1 MRSGTSEAHLR
12 DLMPHASTI
21 ATRVSALPLLALLAG
36 GIAVGF
42 SPIFVRLSD
51 VPPMVSGFYR
61 LALALPIFFAMG
73 AFDAKARATP
83 PSGMSGRDLWLL
95 VAVGLTFGADIAF
108 WHLALFYTSVADA
121 TLLANMAPVFV
132 TITAFFLF
140 GERISRGFA
149 IGLALSLLGV
159 ASLAL
164 QKNAGAEPP
173 DRLLGNLLAIL
184 AAIVYTAYM
193 LLVARL
199 RRRHSVQTVMVYS
212 TVISALSLL
221 PFALLTSPSLLPPTL
236 FSLAI
241 LIALAAVSHVGG
253 QGLFAY
259 ALAHLPA
266 SLSSMMQLMGTAV
279 AALAAW
285 AIFGESLTWF
295 KLASAAAILIGIWI
309 CQRAA
314 RR

>member
-1 MRSGTSEAHLR
+1 
-12 DLMPHASTI
+12 
-21 ATRVSALPLLALLAG
+21 
-36 GIAVGF
+36 
-42 SPIFVRLSD
+42 
-51 VPPMVSGFYR
+51 
-61 LALALPIFFAMG
+61 
-73 AFDAKARATP
+73 
-83 PSGMSGRDLWLL
+83 
-95 VAVGLTFGADIAF
+95 
-108 WHLALFYTSVADA
+108 
-121 TLLANMAPVFV
+121 MAPIFV

-140 GERISRGFA
+140 GERVSRGFA
-149 IGLALSLLGV
+149 MGLALSIIGV

-164 QKNAGAEPP
+164 QKSSGVEPP
-173 DRLLGNLLAIL
+173 DRLLGNLLAIS
-184 AAIVYTAYM
+184 AAVVYTIYM
-193 LLVARL
+193 LIVARL

-221 PFALLTSPSLLPPTL
+221 PLALLTSPTLLPPTL
-236 FSLAI
+236 FSLAV

-259 ALAHLPA
+259 ALAHLPT

-285 AIFGESLTWF
+285 AIFGEALTWL
-295 KLASAAAILIGIWI
+295 KLASAAAILIGIYI

>member
-1 MRSGTSEAHLR
+1 
-12 DLMPHASTI
+12 MPYASTI
-21 ATRVSALPLLALLAG
+21 AARVSILPLLALLGG

-42 SPIFVRLSD
+42 SPILVRLSD

-61 LALALPIFFAMG
+61 LALALPLLFAIG
-73 AFDAKARATP
+73 LADPKSRAEHP
-83 PSGMSGRDLWLL
+83 ASLSSGDLWLL
-95 VAVGLTFGADIAF
+95 LACGLTFGADIAF
-108 WHLALFYTSVADA
+108 WHLALAYTSVADA
-121 TLLANMAPVFV
+121 TLLANMAPIFV
-132 TITAFFLF
+132 TIAAFFLF

-149 IGLALSLLGV
+149 MGLALSIVGV

-164 QKNAGAEPP
+164 QKGAGAAPP
-173 DRLLGNLLAIL
+173 DRLLGNLLAIS
-184 AAIVYTAYM
+184 AAIVYTIYM
-193 LLVARL
+193 LIVARL

-212 TVISALSLL
+212 TAISALSLL
-221 PFALLTSPSLLPPTL
+221 PLALMTSPTLVPPTL
-236 FSLAI
+236 FSFAV
-241 LIALAAVSHVGG
+241 LIALAAVSHIGG

-259 ALAHLPA
+259 AMAHLPA

-285 AIFGESLTWF
+285 AIFGEALTWP
-295 KLASAAAILIGIWI
+295 KLASAAAILIGIYT

>member
-1 MRSGTSEAHLR
+1 
-12 DLMPHASTI
+12 
-21 ATRVSALPLLALLAG
+21 
-36 GIAVGF
+36 
-42 SPIFVRLSD
+42 
-51 VPPMVSGFYR
+51 
-61 LALALPIFFAMG
+61 
-73 AFDAKARATP
+73 
-83 PSGMSGRDLWLL
+83 
-95 VAVGLTFGADIAF
+95 
-108 WHLALFYTSVADA
+108 
-121 TLLANMAPVFV
+121 
-132 TITAFFLF
+132 
-140 GERISRGFA
+140 
-149 IGLALSLLGV
+149 
-159 ASLAL
+159 
-164 QKNAGAEPP
+164 
-173 DRLLGNLLAIL
+173 
-184 AAIVYTAYM
+184 
-193 LLVARL
+193 
-199 RRRHSVQTVMVYS
+199 MVYS

-221 PFALLTSPSLLPPTL
+221 PLALLTSPTLLPPTL

>member
-1 MRSGTSEAHLR
+1 MANS
-12 DLMPHASTI
+12 STL
-21 ATRVSALPLLALLAG
+21 APKVSMLPLLALMG
-36 GIAVGF
+36 GGVAVGL
-42 SPIFVRLSD
+42 SPIFVRLSE
-51 VPPMVSGFYR
+51 VAPMVSGFYR
-61 LALALPIFFAMG
+61 LALALPLLFLIG
-73 AFDAKARATP
+73 AIDPKSKAEP
-83 PSGMSGRDLWLL
+83 PSAMTTQDLWLL
-95 VAVGLTFGADIAF
+95 IACGLTFGADIAF
-108 WHLALFYTSVADA
+108 WHLALAYTSVADA

-132 TITAFFLF
+132 TIAAFFLF
-140 GERISRGFA
+140 GERITRGFA
-149 IGLALSLLGV
+149 LGLALSLLGV

-164 QKNAGAEPP
+164 QKAAGAEPP
-173 DRLLGNLLAIL
+173 DRLLGNLLAIF
-184 AAIVYTAYM
+184 AAIVYTVYM
-193 LLVARL
+193 LIVARL

-221 PFALLTSPSLLPPTL
+221 PLALFTSPTLLPPTL
-236 FSLAI
+236 LSLCV
-241 LIALAAVSHVGG
+241 LIALAGVSHVGG

-285 AIFGESLTWF
+285 ALFGESLTWF
-295 KLASAAAILIGIWI
+295 KLASAAAILAGIWI

>member
-1 MRSGTSEAHLR
+1 
-12 DLMPHASTI
+12 MPHASTI
-21 ATRVSALPLLALLAG
+21 AARVSILPLLALLGG

-61 LALALPIFFAMG
+61 LALALPLLFAIG
-73 AFDAKARATP
+73 FADPKSRAEHPTSLS
-83 PSGMSGRDLWLL
+83 SGDLWLL
-95 VAVGLTFGADIAF
+95 LACGLTFGADIAF
-108 WHLALFYTSVADA
+108 WHLALAYTSVADA

-132 TITAFFLF
+132 TIAAFFLF

-149 IGLALSLLGV
+149 IGLALSIIGV

-164 QKNAGAEPP
+164 QKSAGAAPP
-173 DRLLGNLLAIL
+173 DRLLGNLLAIS
-184 AAIVYTAYM
+184 AAVVYTIYM
-193 LLVARL
+193 LIVARL

-212 TVISALSLL
+212 TAISALSLL
-221 PFALLTSPSLLPPTL
+221 PLALMTSPSLLPPTL
-236 FSLAI
+236 FSLVI
-241 LIALAAVSHVGG
+241 LIALAAVSHIGG

-259 ALAHLPA
+259 AMAHLPA

-285 AIFGESLTWF
+285 TIFGEALTWP

>member
-1 MRSGTSEAHLR
+1 
-12 DLMPHASTI
+12 MPHSSNI
-21 ATRVSALPLLALLAG
+21 AARVSILPLLALMGG
-36 GIAVGF
+36 GIAVGL

-51 VPPMVSGFYR
+51 VAPMVSGFYR
-61 LALALPIFFAMG
+61 LALALPLLFAIG
-73 AFDAKARATP
+73 LVDSRSQPAR
-83 PSGMSGRDLWLL
+83 PSAVSSRDLWLL
-95 VAVGLTFGADIAF
+95 IACGLTFGADIAF
-108 WHLALFYTSVADA
+108 WHLALAYTSVADA
-121 TLLANMAPVFV
+121 TLLANMAPIFV

-149 IGLALSLLGV
+149 IGLTLSLIGV

-164 QKNAGAEPP
+164 QKGAGAEPP
-173 DRLLGNLLAIL
+173 DRLLGNLLAIS
-184 AAIVYTAYM
+184 AAVVYTIYM
-193 LLVARL
+193 LIVARL

-212 TVISALSLL
+212 TAISALSLL
-221 PFALLTSPSLLPPTL
+221 PLALLTSPTLLPPTL
-236 FSLAI
+236 FSLAV

-285 AIFGESLTWF
+285 AIFGEALTWF

>member
-1 MRSGTSEAHLR
+1 MTSQ
-12 DLMPHASTI
+12 
-21 ATRVSALPLLALLAG
+21 
-36 GIAVGF
+36 
-42 SPIFVRLSD
+42 
-51 VPPMVSGFYR
+51 
-61 LALALPIFFAMG
+61 
-73 AFDAKARATP
+73 
-83 PSGMSGRDLWLL
+83 DLWLL
-95 VAVGLTFGADIAF
+95 IACGLTFGADIAL
-108 WHLALFYTSVADA
+108 WHLALAYTSVADA
-121 TLLANMAPVFV
+121 TLLANMAPIFV
-132 TITAFFLF
+132 TISAFFLF

-149 IGLALSLLGV
+149 IGLTLSIIGV

-164 QKNAGAEPP
+164 QKSAGVEPP
-173 DRLLGNLLAIL
+173 DRLLGNLLAIS
-184 AAIVYTAYM
+184 AAVVYTIYM
-193 LLVARL
+193 LIVARL

-212 TVISALSLL
+212 TAISALSLVPL
-221 PFALLTSPSLLPPTL
+221 ALLTSPTLLPPTL

-285 AIFGESLTWF
+285 AIFGEALTWF

>member
-1 MRSGTSEAHLR
+1 
-12 DLMPHASTI
+12 MPHSTTI
-21 ATRVSALPLLALLAG
+21 PARVSILPLLALMG
-36 GIAVGF
+36 GGMAVGL
-42 SPIFVRLSD
+42 SPILVRLSD

-61 LALALPIFFAMG
+61 LALALPLLFAIG
-73 AFDAKARATP
+73 LADPRSQPAR
-83 PSGMSGRDLWLL
+83 PSSMTSQDLWLL
-95 VAVGLTFGADIAF
+95 IACGLTFGADIAF
-108 WHLALFYTSVADA
+108 WHLALAYTSVADA
-121 TLLANMAPVFV
+121 TLLANMAPIFV

-140 GERISRGFA
+140 GERISRGFG
-149 IGLALSLLGV
+149 IGLALSLIGV

-164 QKNAGAEPP
+164 QKSAGAEPP
-173 DRLLGNLLAIL
+173 DRLLGNLLAIS
-184 AAIVYTAYM
+184 AAVVYTIYM
-193 LLVARL
+193 LIVARL

-212 TVISALSLL
+212 TAISALSLL
-221 PFALLTSPSLLPPTL
+221 PLALLTSPTLLPPTL
-236 FSLAI
+236 FSLGV
-241 LIALAAVSHVGG
+241 LVALAAVSHVGG

-259 ALAHLPA
+259 ALAHLPT

-285 AIFGESLTWF
+285 AIFGEALTWF

>member
-1 MRSGTSEAHLR
+1 MG
-12 DLMPHASTI
+12 
-21 ATRVSALPLLALLAG
+21 G
-36 GIAVGF
+36 GIAVGL

-51 VPPMVSGFYR
+51 VAPLVSGFYR
-61 LALALPIFFAMG
+61 LAFALPLLFAIG
-73 AFDAKARATP
+73 LADPKSRAER
-83 PSGMSGRDLWLL
+83 PSAMTSQDFWLL
-95 VAVGLTFGADIAF
+95 VACGLTFGADIAF
-108 WHLALFYTSVADA
+108 WHLALAYTSVADA
-121 TLLANMAPVFV
+121 TLLANMAPIFV

-149 IGLALSLLGV
+149 IGLTLSIIGV

-164 QKNAGAEPP
+164 QRSAGVEPP

-184 AAIVYTAYM
+184 AAVVYTIYM
-193 LLVARL
+193 LIVARL

-212 TVISALSLL
+212 TLISALSLL
-221 PFALLTSPSLLPPTL
+221 PLALMTSPTLLPPTL

-241 LIALAAVSHVGG
+241 LIALAAVSHIGG

-259 ALAHLPA
+259 AMAHLPA

-285 AIFGESLTWF
+285 AIFGEALTWP